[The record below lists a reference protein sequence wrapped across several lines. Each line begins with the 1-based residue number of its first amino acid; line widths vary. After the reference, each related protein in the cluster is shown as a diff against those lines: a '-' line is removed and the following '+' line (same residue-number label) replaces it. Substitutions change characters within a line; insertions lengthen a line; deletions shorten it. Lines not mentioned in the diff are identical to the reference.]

1 MNAVTMTMGSASV
14 DSGTR
19 SSEQL
24 FEALSEAA
32 TRLSVLEAQRHEA
45 EESKAHSLSA
55 DVATL
60 LQSVLLV
67 LGELETS
74 FQSPPTDSLTNDFA
88 DEEADT
94 WVGFRPAQAQPSR
107 IEDVCFMAGFELN
120 RALRALAAATDADAL
135 LSASETGLRKLQRVL
150 HAIMVAEQQRSNDVP
165 PGVERLKRRL
175 ASELQGA
182 LAVRQLYVTFRRS
195 LRRPENETRDAVLT
209 ALRYAAGGLATLAA
223 SPHYHSMRVSDRA
236 LMRRMRDRLLDWAHA
251 GKPTKSGEQLL
262 EDIFTCADLMRDIN
276 RRQELRA
283 HDQTLMRELV
293 GDSARDR
300 AEWLTKLD
308 RLAGLDDQLD
318 ALTTQLRASADMGP
332 VIDILVRLSFLVR

>member
-1 MNAVTMTMGSASV
+1 MNAVTMNMGSASV
-14 DSGTR
+14 QSGTR
-19 SSEQL
+19 SSQEL

-45 EESKAHSLSA
+45 EESKAHTLSA

-74 FQSPPTDSLTNDFA
+74 FHSPPTETLANDFA

-94 WVGFRPAQAQPSR
+94 WVGFRPAQAEPSR

-120 RALRALAAATDADAL
+120 RALRGLAAAAETDAL

-150 HAIMVAEQQRSNDVP
+150 HAVMIAGQKSNGSL
-165 PGVERLKRRL
+165 PGAERLNRRL

-182 LAVRQLYVTFRRS
+182 LAVRQLYLTFRRS
-195 LRRPENETRDAVLT
+195 LRRPENDSRDAVLT

-251 GKPTKSGEQLL
+251 GKPTKAGEQLL
-262 EDIFTCADLMRDIN
+262 DDIFTCADLLRDIN

-318 ALTTQLRASADMGP
+318 ALTAQLRASADMGP
-332 VIDILVRLSFLVR
+332 VIDIIVRLSFLVR